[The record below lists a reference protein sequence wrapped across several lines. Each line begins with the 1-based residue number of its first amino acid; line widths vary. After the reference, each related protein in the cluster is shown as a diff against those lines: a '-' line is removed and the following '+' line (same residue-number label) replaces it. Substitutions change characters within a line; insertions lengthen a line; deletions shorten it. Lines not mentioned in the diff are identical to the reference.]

1 MGKIYS
7 LVQLA
12 FKSLALHKLRSFL
25 TALGIIFGVASVIT
39 MLAVG
44 EGASKEAQ
52 DSIRELGSNNIIIE
66 SVKKADVEAS
76 SSVISYGITYDDLER
91 IKEHTPGITSVVR
104 QRTYEGAVRFLE
116 NEQDAHILAGDEDI
130 FQASDITI
138 QVGRALSS
146 ADSFSRNNVC
156 VIDRALAKTLFPF
169 QDPLNHKVSYK
180 GSYYQ
185 VVGISKTTNIKNT
198 LYIPFT
204 TAILNYGELTTKRS
218 KSSRSIEEVNIHKLI
233 LKFDS
238 TASVYSASQR
248 INRIFEHG
256 HSLEDYSIKVP
267 IQLLEKAAET
277 KRIFNLLLGSIAGI
291 SLLVGGIGIMNI
303 MLATVS
309 ERTKEIGL
317 RRAIGAKKKDIVLQ
331 FMTEAVVLSLV
342 GGVLGVIAGVFLPIL
357 ITHFSGIPTVLSPI
371 FVLLSFIISG
381 LTGIIF
387 GSYPAIKSANL
398 SPIEALRDV

>member
-1 MGKIYS
+1 MGKIIS
-7 LVQLA
+7 LVHLA

-44 EGASKEAQ
+44 EGASQEAQ
-52 DSIRELGSNNIIIE
+52 NSIRELGSNNIIIQ
-66 SVKKADVEAS
+66 SVKKEEADAGEA
-76 SSVISYGITYDDLER
+76 ITTYGITYKDLER
-91 IKEHTPGITSVVR
+91 INTHVKGLVSVVR
-104 QRTYEGAVRFLE
+104 QRIYEGAVRFLE
-116 NEQDAHILAGDEDI
+116 NDQDSNILACDHDI
-130 FQASDITI
+130 FKAQDIKI
-138 QVGRALSS
+138 KHGRALCST
-146 ADSFSRNNVC
+146 DSIRKNNVC
-156 VIDRALAKTLFPF
+156 VIDQTLAAAIFPY

-180 GSYYQ
+180 GSFYQ
-185 VVGISKTTNIKNT
+185 VVGISKNHKTKNT
-198 LYIPFT
+198 IYIPFT
-204 TAILNYGELTTKRS
+204 TAILNYGELTTKHT
-218 KSSRSIEEVNIHKLI
+218 KSSRTIEEVNIHKLI
-233 LKFDS
+233 LRFDS
-238 TASVYSASQR
+238 TTSVYSADKR
-248 INRIFEHG
+248 ISRIFK
-256 HSLEDYSIKVP
+256 HSHDIEDYAIQVP
-267 IQLLEKAAET
+267 IQLLEKAEET
-277 KRIFNLLLGSIAGI
+277 KKIFNLLLGSIAGI

-342 GGVLGVIAGVFLPIL
+342 GGILGVIAGVSLPIL
-357 ITHFSGIPTVLSPI
+357 ITHFSGIPTVLSPA

-381 LTGIIF
+381 MTGIIF